1 MEEYFNP
8 KAPGSFGGVKSLAQ
22 QSKRTLKEASDW
34 LSQHDAY
41 TLHKNY
47 KLKFKRRKTYSH
59 GIGDLMQ
66 CDLADLSNISRYND
80 NYRYLLCCIDV
91 FSRYAT
97 VLPLKTKGG
106 KELTAAFAKIIAN
119 NKFNLLQTDRGTEFY
134 NSSVQQ
140 LLRDSNVKHYSSHN
154 YDIKAALV
162 ERFNRTIKTKM
173 YKYFTHNN
181 TLRYIDALQD
191 LVDSYNNTWH
201 RAIKM
206 TPSEVNSHNEVR
218 LHRQQYSIKKPK
230 LKYKFNIGDTVRL
243 LHTRK
248 IFQKGY
254 LQNWTNKIFTIESRH
269 PTDPTSN

>member
-8 KAPGSFGGVKSLAQ
+8 KAPSSFGGVKSLAH
-22 QSKRTLKEASDW
+22 QSKRTLKEAADW

-47 KLKFKRRKTYSH
+47 QLKFKRRKTYSH

-66 CDLADLSNISRYND
+66 CDLADLSNISKYND
-80 NYRYLLCCIDV
+80 SHRYLLCCIDV
-91 FSRYAT
+91 FSRFAT
-97 VLPLKTKGG
+97 VLPLKTKGA

-119 NKFNLLQTDRGTEFY
+119 NKVNLLQTDRGSEFL

-140 LLRDSNVKHYSSHN
+140 LLRDNNVRHYSSHN
-154 YDIKAALV
+154 YDIKAALI

-181 TLRYIDALQD
+181 TLRYIDVLQD

-201 RAIKM
+201 SGIKM
-206 TPSEVNSHNEVR
+206 KPSEVNSHNEAE

-230 LKYKFNIGDTVRL
+230 LKYKFNIGDAV
-243 LHTRK
+243 
-248 IFQKGY
+248 
-254 LQNWTNKIFTIESRH
+254 
-269 PTDPTSN
+269 